1 MSIAVVINIVGAFV
15 ATSLKLPIFI
25 DTIGTFLSA
34 FLFEAAVFNPAYFV
48 PARVMVGL
56 GGVCFTLF
64 SIVSILESGTANVN

>member
-1 MSIAVVINIVGAFV
+1 MGGFDSEVTNETTTVM
-15 ATSLKLPIFI
+15 
-25 DTIGTFLSA
+25 
-34 FLFEAAVFNPAYFV
+34 FEAAVFNPAYFV